1 MALDL
6 KDEKKERLSSE
17 KQEDT
22 KKSYTK
28 SHYKGF
34 KGNKKSISK
43 TTADKKEES
52 PKKSSSSYPLRAP
65 DIEYFRKKTN
75 ERLKEENKKEA
86 ELLNSQRNRSINSA
100 KDLEKFINEKLLPD
114 NPDIL
119 SSVPYGNIDL
129 KYLIKKNENYMFKNF
144 NMALDEKAIDEY
156 DFSTRNFKTI
166 LEDLKIVDDFFEKVM
181 WAKIC
186 GGEYEAIGIT
196 NEVFYD
202 ARRRFEHLCIDEIM
216 LNGKSTEDWAKREI
230 KRWRKVNIE
239 AAKRNGKRAWDI
251 IYRD

>member
-1 MALDL
+1 M
-6 KDEKKERLSSE
+6 
-17 KQEDT
+17 
-22 KKSYTK
+22 
-28 SHYKGF
+28 
-34 KGNKKSISK
+34 
-43 TTADKKEES
+43 
-52 PKKSSSSYPLRAP
+52 
-65 DIEYFRKKTN
+65 
-75 ERLKEENKKEA
+75 
-86 ELLNSQRNRSINSA
+86 
-100 KDLEKFINEKLLPD
+100 EKFINEKLLPD